1 MQPDEKKL
9 WNRKY
14 AEGSHDSVEPEGLL
28 VRTYTEYLAARPPGF
43 ALDVAG
49 GTGRHAF
56 WLARKGWRG
65 KLIDI
70 SWTRGALGQSRL
82 ANRPA
87 GGEGARVN
95 QGPRPQ
101 TGGQP

>member
-65 KLIDI
+65 KVIDN
-70 SWTRGALGQSRL
+70 SWTGDGLAKNRLQTRAAGAKGPLGTH
-82 ANRPA
+82 
-87 GGEGARVN
+87 ARD
-95 QGPRPQ
+95 P
-101 TGGQP
+101 